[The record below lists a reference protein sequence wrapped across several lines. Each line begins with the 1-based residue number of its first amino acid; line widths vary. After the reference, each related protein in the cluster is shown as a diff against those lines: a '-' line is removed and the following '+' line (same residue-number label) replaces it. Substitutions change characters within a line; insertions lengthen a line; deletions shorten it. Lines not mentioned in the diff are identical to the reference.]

1 LQEIVRP
8 GMNMQAFTTVPLSAP
23 FVAAPRRR
31 RLRTLV
37 RATAAVGVFTM
48 LAMPE
53 RPESVIGGDL
63 AAGASAL
70 NGLPADATRDAIRR
84 TLESSFPGRAVS
96 VDAGRFPAAVDVTL
110 QGVDRPTC
118 VSAEA
123 SARRIEGKVVIELQG
138 YPSPAACRAANDMT
152 WRFLP

>member
-1 LQEIVRP
+1 
-8 GMNMQAFTTVPLSAP
+8 MMMQALSTVPLSAP
-23 FVAAPRRR
+23 IVAAPRQR
-31 RLRTLV
+31 RLRTIA

-63 AAGASAL
+63 ASGASAL
-70 NGLPADATRDAIRR
+70 NDLPANATRDAVRR
-84 TLESSFPGRAVS
+84 TLESSFPGNAVS
-96 VDAGRFPAAVDVTL
+96 VDAGRFPTAVDVTL

-118 VSAEA
+118 VSAA
-123 SARRIEGKVVIELQG
+123 SSARRIEGKVVIELQG
-138 YPSPAACRAANDMT
+138 FSSPAACRAANDMT

>member
-1 LQEIVRP
+1 
-8 GMNMQAFTTVPLSAP
+8 MKMQALSTIPLSAP
-23 FVAAPRRR
+23 IVVVPRRR

-70 NGLPADATRDAIRR
+70 GGLPADATRDAVRR
-84 TLESSFPGRAVS
+84 TLESSFPGHAVS
-96 VDAGRFPAAVDVTL
+96 VDPGRFPAAVDVTL
-110 QGVDRPTC
+110 RGIDRPTC

-138 YPSPAACRAANDMT
+138 FPSPAACRAANDMT
-152 WRFLP
+152 WRFQP